1 MDAALA
7 ARLELEVL
15 HRVGDVCLLSRD
27 AGLIEGDVED
37 PAGRPDEGFSGNIL
51 LVARLLADEHD
62 FRRLRP
68 LAKYCLGR
76 VAP

>member
-15 HRVGDVCLLSRD
+15 HRVGDVGLLPRD
-27 AGLIEGDVED
+27 AGFVED
-37 PAGRPDEGFSGNIL
+37 GVEDLAGRPDEGLSGNVF

-68 LAKYCLGR
+68 LAEHRLGR